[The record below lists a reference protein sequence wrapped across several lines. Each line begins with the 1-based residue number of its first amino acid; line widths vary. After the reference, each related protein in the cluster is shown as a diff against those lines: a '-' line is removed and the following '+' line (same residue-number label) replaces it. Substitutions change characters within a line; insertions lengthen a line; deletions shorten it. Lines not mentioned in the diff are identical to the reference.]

1 MAVWNR
7 RSNRKPTG
15 GRYRHSRGKRRRE
28 VGREKQFTFL
38 GKGKVKI
45 YRTRGGGR
53 KLRTLSAELANVTD
67 RKTGKTKS
75 VKIITVKQNLANPNY
90 VQRNIMNKGA
100 VIQTEAGLAVITSRP
115 GQHGA
120 VNAVLIEENSAQVR

>member
-1 MAVWNR
+1 MAIWNG

-38 GKGKVKI
+38 GKTKVKI
-45 YRTRGGGR
+45 YRTKGGNSKSR
-53 KLRTLSAELANVTD
+53 MLAAEFANVTD
-67 RKTGKTKS
+67 RKTGVTKKA
-75 VKIITVKQNLANPNY
+75 KIVTVKQNASNPNY

-100 VIQTEAGLAVITSRP
+100 VIQTELGMAMITSRP
-115 GQHGA
+115 GQHGM
-120 VNAVLIEENSAQVR
+120 VNAVLMESSSGNV